1 MNKTIKVICWC
12 ICFFGLWGIHQSR
25 AYDDE
30 MALAEVKRNGD
41 THVQVKERDI
51 DRLPEVVALHNPL
64 EPLD

>member
-1 MNKTIKVICWC
+1 MTTFKWIIGT

-30 MALAEVKRNGD
+30 MMLAEVKRNGD